1 MTVTLDRLL
10 ASREAR
16 SAFQK
21 ELLESYP
28 GKTLVCLTVIVPGP
42 VKRNQQSL
50 VVAQAAVTALVTAF
64 SGSTL
69 HLELRDLPTGY
80 EGYLV
85 TSLSNLEAKELTC
98 GLEDSHPLGR
108 LFDLDVITAGGTPLS
123 RQTVGKSPRKCLICG
138 QEALWCMRNRTH
150 SIDELNARIRE
161 MIEAY
166 VQ

>member
-16 SAFQK
+16 ADFQK

-108 LFDLDVITAGGTPLS
+108 LFDLDVITADGTPLS
-123 RQTVGKSPRKCLICG
+123 RQAVGRSPRKCLICG

>member
-10 ASREAR
+10 ASRETRA
-16 SAFQK
+16 AFQK
-21 ELLESYP
+21 ELLESYH

-50 VVAQAAVTALVTAF
+50 VVAQAAVTALVSAF

-108 LFDLDVITAGGTPLS
+108 LFDLDVITADGTPLS
-123 RQTVGKSPRKCLICG
+123 RQAVGRSPRKCLICG